1 MVKDFFDK
9 NEWAIILGASSGL
22 GLATAR
28 KLAHHGMNLCLVYRT
43 RRSDL
48 PAIADAYQKL
58 VKEYGIQLI
67 HFNVDAIKV
76 EKRDAVL
83 NALKQNLGKNGKVK
97 TLVHSIAKGNL
108 KPMQST
114 DTTELANDD
123 FHLTIE
129 NMAISL
135 YDWTKAV
142 FKNNLFAKDARVISF
157 TSEGNTKAWL
167 NYAAVSA
174 AKAVLEALTRNIA
187 LEFAPYGIRA
197 NCIQAGVTDTF
208 SFQLIP
214 GSAEL
219 KAHTLERNPFKRLT
233 TPEDIANVVYLLT
246 KDEAAWITGAVIP
259 VNGGEHLS

>member
-28 KLAHHGMNLCLVYRT
+28 KLAYHGMNLCLVYRT

-83 NALKQNLGKNGKVK
+83 DALKQNLGKNGKVK

-142 FKNNLFAKDARVISF
+142 FKNNLFANDARVISF